1 MTPWTAAHQA
11 SLFLH
16 YLPEFAQTYV
26 HRVSDAIHP
35 SHPLSPP
42 FSSCLQTS
50 PASESFPM
58 NWLFTPGG
66 QRTGASAS
74 VLPMNIQR
82 WFPLGLIS
90 LISLHS
96 KRLSRAWKHQFWVL
110 QCFTAVPLQ
119 HGLLCYLSL
128 YPSWQYKWCACDP
141 TTTLP
146 LFYDSTPKAKH
157 LLYSR
162 TSTRIWSLCLVLLL
176 FLLSVYYGF
185 GGFIW

>member
-1 MTPWTAAHQA
+1 MNCSTPGLRVHHQV
-11 SLFLH
+11 
-16 YLPEFAQTYV
+16 PEFTQTHV

-58 NWLFTPGG
+58 N
-66 QRTGASAS
+66 
-74 VLPMNIQR
+74 IQS

>member
-1 MTPWTAAHQA
+1 MNCSTPGLRVHHQ
-11 SLFLH
+11 F
-16 YLPEFAQTYV
+16 PEFTQTHV

-74 VLPMNIQR
+74 VLPMNIQS

-90 LISLHS
+90 LISLLS